1 MSHPSPQHLSANS
14 RLNPRQD
21 PSPTSS
27 DPAPTAT
34 SSSPSPTP
42 TSSPAPSSSQTDPQP
57 TPTSTSTNAQP
68 TASSSSRSDQPTTT
82 ATSSPAPSST
92 PTQISTSDPPAQSS
106 SNSQSSAANTSSPSP
121 ASPSPSPQPGSN
133 TFSSQPPAASS
144 SQASSQIVVVTSNV
158 YRTSADPSG
167 GIHTLTSYV
176 EVTVDRPASTVVAP
190 GATSIAQLHDG
201 ETHQPGFFDN
211 RGAVI
216 GTFLT
221 VGLIVLGGSAA
232 IIWRLARLRR
242 ARQRARADQDAE
254 VNFDKFVGT
263 DDDGRVAMLP
273 LESEHEDFQN
283 IALSREPQ
291 LPQIDDAQLG
301 PQFSNQPGG
310 DPMLGYLDNPVPV
323 HSNMQEVYPIRFS
336 NRTGRS
342 SDLDTMNPEEWGR
355 YINTHF
361 ATTSGGARAYG
372 DASKPELVRVDE
384 EGAGT
389 AAGPPIIISSE
400 EHGSQG
406 LLSFHPSPD
415 PQPEIQTVE
424 EETFK
429 MVSPPQFTLDDQ
441 IPTTDERLEPTV
453 LPGYHLQR
461 PESGQQDELAS
472 LRDDEDYSRR
482 ILRVSNPDLEE
493 KQDQPS
499 KPHE

>member
-361 ATTSGGARAYG
+361 ATGGARAYG

-406 LLSFHPSPD
+406 LSSFHPSPD